1 MNSWAACPLIWN
13 VSLNI
18 RARVEVVPWSMVN
31 MCFIGLPLFCIVF
44 LWSFLYFYGFVKRN
58 FWGGYGGD
66 SEECEVIR

>member
-31 MCFIGLPLFCIVF
+31 MCFMGFPLFCIVF
-44 LWSFLYFYGFVKRN
+44 YGVFFIFMGLSRGVMGGG
-58 FWGGYGGD
+58 FWGMRGD
-66 SEECEVIR
+66 SLTF